1 MDQVAIADIEIKPL
15 SPSPAIRTVLSELLI
30 EAVANGGSVSFMDP
44 LPVELADKFW
54 ESALSEAARGDRI
67 ILGAFDG
74 DLLVGTV
81 TLVLDLS
88 QNQPHRAELVKMI
101 TRISHRRCGVAT
113 ALLHRAEKLALARG
127 RTLLVLD
134 TASDGG
140 AAPLYESVGFKL
152 AGEIPDYAFK
162 PQGGLTGTKFY
173 WKRLA
178 APVV

>member
-1 MDQVAIADIEIKPL
+1 MDQIATADIEIKPL
-15 SPSPAIRTVLSELLI
+15 SPSPAIRTVLSGLLI

-44 LPVELADKFW
+44 VPMEVADKFG
-54 ESALSEAARGDRI
+54 ESALTAAARGDRI
-67 ILGAFDG
+67 ILGAFEG
-74 DLLVGTV
+74 GLLIGTV

-88 QNQPHRAELVKMI
+88 QNQPHRAEIVKMI
-101 TRISHRRCGVAT
+101 TRISHRGRGVAT
-113 ALLHRAEKLALARG
+113 ALLRRAEKIALARG

-178 APVV
+178 APVA

>member
-1 MDQVAIADIEIKPL
+1 MDQIAMADIEIRPL
-15 SPSPAIRTVLSELLI
+15 GPSPAIRAMLSELLV
-30 EAVANGGSVSFMDP
+30 ETVANGGSVSFMDP
-44 LPVELADKFW
+44 LPMETADKFW
-54 ESALSEAARGDRI
+54 ESALAAAARGDRI

-81 TLVLDLS
+81 TVVLDLS
-88 QNQPHRAELVKMI
+88 QNQPHRAEIVKMM
-101 TRISHRRCGVAT
+101 TRISHRGRGVAT
-113 ALLHRAEKLALARG
+113 ALLRQAETMALARG

-178 APVV
+178 A

>member
-1 MDQVAIADIEIKPL
+1 MADIEIKAL
-15 SPSPAIRTVLSELLI
+15 SPSPAIQTVLSGLLI

-44 LPVELADKFW
+44 LPAEVADKFW
-54 ESALSEAARGDRI
+54 ESALAAAARGDRI
-67 ILGAFDG
+67 ILGAFEG
-74 DLLVGTV
+74 DLLIGTV

-88 QNQPHRAELVKMI
+88 QNQPHRAEIVKMI
-101 TRISHRRCGVAT
+101 TRISHRGRGVAT
-113 ALLHRAEKLALARG
+113 ALLRRAEKIALARG

-178 APVV
+178 APVA

>member
-1 MDQVAIADIEIKPL
+1 MAEIEIKPL
-15 SPSPAIRTVLSELLI
+15 SPSPAIRTVLSGLLI

-44 LPVELADKFW
+44 LPAKVADKFW
-54 ESALSEAARGDRI
+54 ESALAAAARGDRI
-67 ILGAFDG
+67 ILGAFEG
-74 DLLVGTV
+74 DLLIGTV

-88 QNQPHRAELVKMI
+88 QNQPHRAEIVKMI
-101 TRISHRRCGVAT
+101 TRISHRGRGVAT
-113 ALLHRAEKLALARG
+113 ALLRRAEKMALARG

-178 APVV
+178 ASAAA